1 MAENSEDDEIFGE
14 NDISSMSFRPLSER
28 FEPIGGIYI
37 ILGVSFLLKSIH
49 YKKCVLHIF

>member
-28 FEPIGGIYI
+28 FEHIGGIYFI
-37 ILGVSFLLKSIH
+37 FWVCNLLKSIH
-49 YKKCVLHIF
+49 YKKRVLHMF

>member
-28 FEPIGGIYI
+28 FEHIGGIY
-37 ILGVSFLLKSIH
+37 LFWGVLSAKEHSL
-49 YKKCVLHIF
+49 